1 MELLSVRIE
10 GFRNIEKN
18 TVIFGDG
25 ITSLVST
32 NSYGK
37 SNLMKAIDFAA
48 DFIKA
53 DAEMKDSMMSWI
65 HGIPFNR
72 YVQSKNYVADF
83 VFSIKTG
90 ERTYIVNYGFEFVW
104 IKNKGGRRIVGE
116 WLSAREE
123 GVSQKFTK
131 LINRSEKALYKSA
144 PTGRCS
150 SVVRVD
156 DNELV
161 INKLLA
167 NDDLYYKEIVSQ
179 LNKVKVHLER
189 HMDASWFYLQ
199 DPIVPKDYEEFD
211 LSNLSSV
218 PRTIYRLK
226 KKYPDKYEILESAF
240 VQLFPNIQKIDVKEI
255 DIGEHHDI
263 RISGDAPY
271 TVTNKVYSMFVQD
284 ANLNQA
290 MDFSSMS
297 DGAKRVFLMLTCAV
311 IADIEGITLIE
322 FEEPENSIHPG
333 LLQSY
338 LTVLSQLA
346 GECRIIV
353 ASHSP
358 YIIQYVD
365 TAKIYIGKPNDR
377 GIADFARIDGRKI
390 NQLMHESASDSNSIG
405 DYIFELLS
413 GGEDEVGYLLN
424 YLEK

>member
-1 MELLSVRIE
+1 MKLLSVRIE

-18 TVIFGDG
+18 TVILGDG

-37 SNLMKAIDFAA
+37 SNLMKAIDFAS

-53 DAEMKDSMMSWI
+53 DAELKDAMMSWI
-65 HGIPFNR
+65 YGIPFNR
-72 YVQSKNYVADF
+72 YVQSKNFVADF
-83 VFSIKTG
+83 LVSIETAG
-90 ERTYIVNYGFEFVW
+90 RTFIVSYGFEFVW
-104 IKNKGGRRIVGE
+104 IKNKGGRKIVGE
-116 WLSAREE
+116 WLNVKEE

-144 PTGRCS
+144 PTGRCNS
-150 SVVRVD
+150 IVRVD

-167 NDDLYYKEIVSQ
+167 IDNLYYVDIVSQ
-179 LNKVKVHLER
+179 LNKIKVHLER

-240 VQLFPNIQKIDVKEI
+240 VQLFPNIEKIDVKEI
-255 DIGEHHDI
+255 DIGEQHDI
-263 RISGDAPY
+263 RISTDAPY
-271 TVTNKVYSMFVQD
+271 TITNKVYSMFVQD
-284 ANLNQA
+284 VNLNQPI
-290 MDFSSMS
+290 DFSSMS

-338 LTVLSQLA
+338 LIVLSQLA
-346 GECRIIV
+346 GECRIVV

-365 TAKIYIGKPNDR
+365 TAKIYIGKPNER
-377 GIADFARIDGRKI
+377 GIAIFARIDGKKI
-390 NQLMHESASDSNSIG
+390 NQLMRDAASDSNSVG

-413 GGEDEVGYLLN
+413 GGEDEVELLMN